1 MSLDLSAILSD
12 PEFTEPL
19 TLRVTAESVDA
30 HGRLVE
36 AAEVLH
42 EIRANIQMASP
53 EERESLPE
61 SARDKA
67 TLAVWTMMDL
77 DTLGEGAAIRFD
89 WRGTDYLI
97 QAVEPWP
104 KGGYVR
110 ALATQEGVQ

>member
-19 TLRVTAESVDA
+19 SLRVTAESVDD

-42 EIRANIQMASP
+42 EIQASIQPASP
-53 EERESLPE
+53 DERESLPDGQ
-61 SARDKA
+61 RDKA
-67 TLAVWTMMDL
+67 TVVVWTITDL
-77 DTLGEGAAIRFD
+77 DVLGEDAAIRFN